1 MTRCGMKGSF
11 AGSTL
16 LAMLTVGTLL
26 ASAAIAFIPA
36 VERTMQEI
44 AKVNRSSGRTQAIQL
59 KLTMSVGDGGPIASG
74 ELISHPSGLAR
85 LEIRGYRGRVDR
97 YLLSGA
103 ELLGAKDG
111 RPLERPQPMLQ
122 PFFLLQPSTETTLR
136 AALETFGVQSEWIGL
151 APCGEQDCFVIGDPR
166 LAAPLPA
173 EMLESLDPTAGEL
186 DVLDD
191 PLSNRS
197 VDAGP
202 AGGPGE
208 EGDDPSG
215 ETEFADEEGA
225 AGPLS
230 GPTLSLPTSEAI
242 PRLWV
247 DTKNLQ
253 VRRIDRASGVFVVF
267 GPMKS
272 FEKLKVPAW
281 FEIHD
286 PESKTVRFEVDRAV
300 AVNAPP
306 QAFSQKWLL
315 TPTSISTSTA
325 PESTPPDSSGRPVPT
340 GNAPESRP

>member
-1 MTRCGMKGSF
+1 MTLRMNRR
-11 AGSTL
+11 
-16 LAMLTVGTLL
+16 GTKTSIASL
-26 ASAAIAFIPA
+26 ASLAVGMLVASVAIAFIPQ
-36 VERTMQEI
+36 VERTMRAI
-44 AKVNRSSGRTQAIQL
+44 AKVNRTSGRTQAIQL
-59 KLTMSVGDGGPIASG
+59 KLTMSVGDRGPIASG

-103 ELLGAKDG
+103 ELLAAKDG
-111 RPLERPQPMLQ
+111 RRLDHPQPMLQ

-136 AALETFGVQSEWIGL
+136 AAIEAFGVQSEWIGL

-166 LAAPLPA
+166 LAAPLPTA
-173 EMLESLDPTAGEL
+173 MLDELTSDEL

-202 AGGPGE
+202 AIVKGE
-208 EGDDPSG
+208 EGDG
-215 ETEFADEEGA
+215 EAGLSEFGDESESK
-225 AGPLS
+225 GPLA
-230 GPTLSLPTSEAI
+230 GPTLSLPKSLATAEAI

-247 DTKNLQ
+247 DTRELQ
-253 VRRIDRASGVFVVF
+253 VRRIDRASGVFIVF
-267 GPMKS
+267 GPIKS

-286 PESKTVRFEVDRAV
+286 PEASTVRFEVDEAV

-315 TPTSISTSTA
+315 TPPAPATESTTFD
-325 PESTPPDSSGRPVPT
+325 PESGSGPLGNEPP
-340 GNAPESRP
+340 SRP

>member
-1 MTRCGMKGSF
+1 MIRRGRK
-11 AGSTL
+11 
-16 LAMLTVGTLL
+16 LAL
-26 ASAAIAFIPA
+26 AALVVVISLAPVAIAFIPQ

-44 AKVNRSSGRTQAIQL
+44 AKVNRTSGRAQAIQL
-59 KLTMSVGDGGPIASG
+59 ELTMSVGGGGPIASG
-74 ELISHPSGLAR
+74 KMISHPSGLAR

-103 ELLGAKDG
+103 ELMAAKDG
-111 RPLERPQPMLQ
+111 RRLERPQPMLQ

-151 APCGEQDCFVIGDPR
+151 APCGEQDCFVIGDLR
-166 LAAPLPA
+166 LAAPLPTPS
-173 EMLESLDPTAGEL
+173 LEPMGDDQ

-191 PLSNRS
+191 PLGTRS

-202 AGGPGE
+202 AAEADNAADAEFGE
-208 EGDDPSG
+208 ESESRIPL
-215 ETEFADEEGA
+215 
-225 AGPLS
+225 AGPM
-230 GPTLSLPTSEAI
+230 LSLPTTEAI

-247 DTKNLQ
+247 DTKELQ
-253 VRRIDRASGVFVVF
+253 VRRIDRASGVFIVF

-281 FEIHD
+281 FEIRA
-286 PESKTVRFEVDRAV
+286 PEAETVRFEVDRAV

-315 TPTSISTSTA
+315 TPTDPATPDPTNVDPASNDLPIDNEA
-325 PESTPPDSSGRPVPT
+325 PSGP
-340 GNAPESRP
+340 

>member
-1 MTRCGMKGSF
+1 MTRRWTNTSI
-11 AGSTL
+11 AGVAA
-16 LAMLTVGTLL
+16 LALWMLL
-26 ASAAIAFIPA
+26 ASVAVAFIPQ

-44 AKVNRSSGRTQAIQL
+44 AKVNRTSGRAQAIAL
-59 KLTMSVGDGGPIASG
+59 TLTMSVADRGPIASG

-103 ELLGAKDG
+103 ELLAAKDG
-111 RPLERPQPMLQ
+111 RRLERPQPMLQ

-136 AALETFGVQSEWIGL
+136 AAIETFGVQSEWIGL

-166 LAAPLPA
+166 LAAPLPT
-173 EMLESLDPTAGEL
+173 LLLDELTSDEL

-197 VDAGP
+197 VDAAPETVQGEQRD
-202 AGGPGE
+202 GE
-208 EGDDPSG
+208 EGVS
-215 ETEFADEEGA
+215 EFRDESESKA
-225 AGPLS
+225 PLAGPI
-230 GPTLSLPTSEAI
+230 LSLPTTEAI

-247 DTKNLQ
+247 DTQELQ

-286 PESKTVRFEVDRAV
+286 PDASTVRFEVDHAV

-306 QAFSQKWLL
+306 QAFSQKWLM
-315 TPTSISTSTA
+315 TPAAPATDSTTFDPA
-325 PESTPPDSSGRPVPT
+325 SSSLPI
-340 GNAPESRP
+340 GNEPRSRP

>member
-1 MTRCGMKGSF
+1 MICRCTTGSL
-11 AGSTL
+11 GSL
-16 LAMLTVGTLL
+16 GILILGVCL
-26 ASAAIAFIPA
+26 ASVAAAFIPP
-36 VERTMQEI
+36 VERTMEEI
-44 AKVNRSSGRTQAIQL
+44 AKVNRASGRTQALQL
-59 KLTMSVGDGGPIASG
+59 KLTMSVGEGGPIAAA

-97 YLLSGA
+97 YLLSGS
-103 ELLGAKDG
+103 ELLAAKDG

-122 PFFLLQPSTETTLR
+122 PFFLLQPSTEATLR
-136 AALETFGVQSEWIGL
+136 AALEAFGVQSEWIGL

-166 LAAPLPA
+166 LAAPLP
-173 EMLESLDPTAGEL
+173 TAPIEPAGGEL

-202 AGGPGE
+202 VRDSSE
-208 EGDDPSG
+208 EGDD
-215 ETEFADEEGA
+215 A
-225 AGPLS
+225 AGEHEFPNESGVGEPLI
-230 GPTLSLPTSEAI
+230 GPSLSLPTSDAI

-247 DTKNLQ
+247 DTKELQ
-253 VRRIDRASGVFVVF
+253 VRRIDRKNGVYVVF

-286 PESKTVRFEVDRAV
+286 PQSKTFRFEVDRAV

-306 QAFSQKWLL
+306 KAFSQKWLL
-315 TPTSISTSTA
+315 APTAMPEASSEARPTSPDPGVAAGSS
-325 PESTPPDSSGRPVPT
+325 SPPRSDAQIRP
-340 GNAPESRP
+340 